1 VSTGH
6 PLGFLHLD
14 SATGMQWGW
23 VGKKGRGGEGL
34 AVNKI
39 SQLCWNLVGEWKL
52 KLIGPT

>member
-23 VGKKGRGGEGL
+23 VGKKGRVGEGL